1 MKKNVSTLLVCNI
14 SVIEKNELWTSTN
27 KTKQKIVTVNRASL
41 SFLFLKKVAIVDKEI
56 KI

>member
-1 MKKNVSTLLVCNI
+1 M
-14 SVIEKNELWTSTN
+14 N